1 MTRTAVILWLI
12 ALFVGAMMVGASQD
26 ILYRG
31 VIPVSLKG
39 LWGNVQRALFH
50 FPLVGAVPLI
60 WWHSRG
66 RETGPSILGFS
77 TEKARGPLLLWAA
90 FLVLNALIV
99 NYGALKAIF
108 AAA

>member
-1 MTRTAVILWLI
+1 MTRTAVILWLV
-12 ALFVGAMMVGASQD
+12 ALFVGAMIPGASQD
-26 ILYRG
+26 LLRG
-31 VIPVSLKG
+31 VNSVSWG

-50 FPLVGAVPLI
+50 FPLAGVVPLI
-60 WWHSRG
+60 WWMERSRD
-66 RETGPSILGFS
+66 TGPTVLGFS